1 LDSPYYFEIGTRPV
15 RVSRAQ
21 GTRATVASKEEFRA
35 RAIEAA
41 RDLFISRGF
50 EETSMTDVG
59 EALGVSK
66 PTVYEA
72 FPSKLALLEAVVDR
86 AVNDLNMS
94 LTMAT
99 ARGEVTLREY
109 IRRMPEECW
118 SMVTDKQR
126 SAMYRLLIQEGPS
139 VPTVA
144 HAFATRILTTIY
156 PIYEQLFAR
165 AIAAGECRPI
175 DPMDGRRLFM
185 APVNTVM
192 LQIGMMK
199 SMPINEEQ
207 TRSFFRHYF
216 AMLENYLIPGP
227 HSAPG

>member
-1 LDSPYYFEIGTRPV
+1 
-15 RVSRAQ
+15 
-21 GTRATVASKEEFRA
+21 
-35 RAIEAA
+35 
-41 RDLFISRGF
+41 
-50 EETSMTDVG
+50 MTDVG

-192 LQIGMMK
+192 LQFGMMK
-199 SMPINEEQ
+199 AMPVNEEQ

-216 AMLENYLIPGP
+216 EMLEGYLIPG
-227 HSAPG
+227 SQKAPG